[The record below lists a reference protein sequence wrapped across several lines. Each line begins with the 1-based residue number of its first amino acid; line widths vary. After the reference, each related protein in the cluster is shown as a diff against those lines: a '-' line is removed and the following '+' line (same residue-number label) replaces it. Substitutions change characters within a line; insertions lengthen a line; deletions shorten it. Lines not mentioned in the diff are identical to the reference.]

1 MGEGQPSAQDLWK
14 KARSGVSPSLDV
26 ASGKAGT
33 SIPVSVADDKSIKDE
48 LSVAG
53 GDEHVSSDEEP
64 TKNTVAQFAVTQ
76 LTSSFGKAADA
87 PTLSYTFAYWIKW
100 KPMETLSDQMLFF
113 GETRNMPALVRGN
126 KLGCLI
132 DNKFS
137 GTDFDPRLAGENW
150 SLLVVTNDGTHSRFW
165 IGYHSQDAK
174 GCPQPAR
181 AQDPEASMPATYVRA
196 EMPADVKIRR
206 LVTSTKGAGLIA
218 QAWIWPR
225 DLEDEEIRELWIETK
240 GRYPLWEPGITRYRP
255 PPTTKKPGV
264 GSRGVTPKAGGKRLS
279 SASLLDSLDKKED
292 APAEDVLPWEKVPE
306 DPLITKDNAALLDV
320 PLASKLAFQ
329 RLKNVFAVLVDYTTY
344 SRSFLVIDRV
354 ANPSPTAELMLE
366 VALRASPVNKELVVL
381 VMDSRPRL
389 EKANNMLQEL
399 IDCGFLI
406 DQEKAY
412 KEVSKKTGGEEPK
425 LTDYKLTSTDYAGP
439 KADLRRL
446 ISPAGLAWLRESGAK
461 LAKTER
467 LIDSSSKHLN
477 MCKKVRTIYREY
489 GYEKDMM
496 PDKRP
501 IIGRIWKIFYDAQLF
516 ASGTHYL
523 IFDEVELKARAVIS
537 TLGVVGCIF
546 LHGSTDEYHKIVECI
561 QNGSPLLLLEST
573 GGVAQA
579 FSYVVKVVRLMKPRW
594 KIEFV
599 LRLITEYKQRAA
611 KDISMKKRSQMP
623 MRERDFV
630 LENIHLLDKEL
641 ARIDMLLSA
650 GEHQESWMRSFGL
663 PEVLLLFEIWQRS
676 ADFLMKQCQTGDVM
690 KKDAEQLLDL
700 FTRCFS
706 SASSPP
712 ELGLG
717 TAEKKVVAT
726 AWNRHLILFNNAAM
740 YNKRSWTMQFVLYFL
755 ALNTT
760 LLSILVSNYV
770 VFAEGSFIWKF
781 LMLLLPIITAL
792 LGTIGTRLRQQ
803 QKYAVSKMSGYEILS
818 EIYKFRTRSMQYDPI
833 ELAKALK
840 AAQEGPADKKK
851 KNEEDPAAPISA
863 KEKDRLARERFVS
876 TIQEIYSYAM
886 TAELSKGTS
895 VSHKTGGLDPS
906 RLLVEEFGD
915 AENQRRVELQQ
926 HVAANVYFIT
936 LPEWALTREV
946 VKKMSKERKQQ
957 DHEDMKH
964 SIKVVFYGMLQ
975 TAALLLI
982 SIISVVIFGSLTV
995 YEKFVTVLLRK
1006 ERSEPAKEEVK
1017 AVPGQSAEAAAA
1029 QIEKQKVS
1037 LTNLAAAKRLVS
1049 TMRSGLLRTSNSMA
1063 EAAVSTADVEEGD
1076 KRPGTE
1082 LDDDEIPR
1090 GEKLDEEHL
1099 AQNEGEEVV
1108 EVPDDTNSG
1117 GAIRIKDDMMTSM
1130 SIDEYM
1136 DYRAR
1141 PLCAYVEKTAPWR
1154 AFELQCLEVAIFT
1167 INASGSVLAA
1177 LGDSFIPYVALTVSA
1192 SGIATS
1198 FLEFSRLPKQVE
1210 AFNQAQREIHNLFN
1224 KWDGMTKTARRTRQT
1239 ITEVV
1244 GTVEREMINVA
1255 VSLTDAV
1262 PSSARAAVGAENEEE
1277 EK

>member
-1 MGEGQPSAQDLWK
+1 
-14 KARSGVSPSLDV
+14 
-26 ASGKAGT
+26 
-33 SIPVSVADDKSIKDE
+33 
-48 LSVAG
+48 
-53 GDEHVSSDEEP
+53 
-64 TKNTVAQFAVTQ
+64 
-76 LTSSFGKAADA
+76 
-87 PTLSYTFAYWIKW
+87 
-100 KPMETLSDQMLFF
+100 
-113 GETRNMPALVRGN
+113 
-126 KLGCLI
+126 
-132 DNKFS
+132 
-137 GTDFDPRLAGENW
+137 
-150 SLLVVTNDGTHSRFW
+150 
-165 IGYHSQDAK
+165 
-174 GCPQPAR
+174 
-181 AQDPEASMPATYVRA
+181 
-196 EMPADVKIRR
+196 
-206 LVTSTKGAGLIA
+206 
-218 QAWIWPR
+218 
-225 DLEDEEIRELWIETK
+225 
-240 GRYPLWEPGITRYRP
+240 
-255 PPTTKKPGV
+255 
-264 GSRGVTPKAGGKRLS
+264 
-279 SASLLDSLDKKED
+279 
-292 APAEDVLPWEKVPE
+292 
-306 DPLITKDNAALLDV
+306 
-320 PLASKLAFQ
+320 
-329 RLKNVFAVLVDYTTY
+329 
-344 SRSFLVIDRV
+344 
-354 ANPSPTAELMLE
+354 
-366 VALRASPVNKELVVL
+366 
-381 VMDSRPRL
+381 
-389 EKANNMLQEL
+389 
-399 IDCGFLI
+399 
-406 DQEKAY
+406 
-412 KEVSKKTGGEEPK
+412 
-425 LTDYKLTSTDYAGP
+425 
-439 KADLRRL
+439 
-446 ISPAGLAWLRESGAK
+446 
-461 LAKTER
+461 
-467 LIDSSSKHLN
+467 
-477 MCKKVRTIYREY
+477 
-489 GYEKDMM
+489 
-496 PDKRP
+496 
-501 IIGRIWKIFYDAQLF
+501 
-516 ASGTHYL
+516 
-523 IFDEVELKARAVIS
+523 
-537 TLGVVGCIF
+537 
-546 LHGSTDEYHKIVECI
+546 
-561 QNGSPLLLLEST
+561 
-573 GGVAQA
+573 
-579 FSYVVKVVRLMKPRW
+579 
-594 KIEFV
+594 
-599 LRLITEYKQRAA
+599 
-611 KDISMKKRSQMP
+611 
-623 MRERDFV
+623 
-630 LENIHLLDKEL
+630 
-641 ARIDMLLSA
+641 
-650 GEHQESWMRSFGL
+650 
-663 PEVLLLFEIWQRS
+663 
-676 ADFLMKQCQTGDVM
+676 
-690 KKDAEQLLDL
+690 
-700 FTRCFS
+700 
-706 SASSPP
+706 
-712 ELGLG
+712 
-717 TAEKKVVAT
+717 
-726 AWNRHLILFNNAAM
+726 
-740 YNKRSWTMQFVLYFL
+740 
-755 ALNTT
+755 
-760 LLSILVSNYV
+760 
-770 VFAEGSFIWKF
+770 
-781 LMLLLPIITAL
+781 MLLLPIITAL

-863 KEKDRLARERFVS
+863 KETSRLARERFVS

-957 DHEDMKH
+957 DQEDMKH

-1117 GAIRIKDDMMTSM
+1117 GAIKIKDDMMTSM

-1177 LGDSFIPYVALTVSA
+1177 LGDSYIPYVALTVSA

-1262 PSSARAAVGAENEEE
+1262 PSSARAAVGAEGEEDTATVRQG
-1277 EK
+1277 